1 MTLFQRLTRQAKQ
14 RALSRSKE
22 YRFFLRHRGL
32 LLSYPLFSRLF
43 NLSDAFALTRAN
55 IIIRGLLNKKIIDDF
70 LVTVGEQSIRDHGRI
85 KHHLI
90 REQFLKTIRLPYFFE
105 VDGIRLYIPFF
116 NRAMNVIYGDEPD
129 KVFDYPYRRLIDDCQ
144 TSMIDPFENY
154 AFHVYCSNFTVL
166 TDLGLG
172 DATSH
177 AYYHPDYQTI
187 FIINLQGRL
196 DVKILLFDRGM
207 KNPSLEHII
216 ERIQR
221 CLPFYFANQ
230 RDAFVKQLHH
240 EGLISNR
247 LYRSIEP
254 DKTTAFILRED
265 E

>member
-1 MTLFQRLTRQAKQ
+1 MNLFQRLSRQAKR

-22 YRFFLRHRGL
+22 YRFFLKHRGL
-32 LLSYPLFSRLF
+32 LLTYPLFSKLF
-43 NLSDAFALTRAN
+43 NLSDAFTLTRAN
-55 IIIRGLLNKKIIDDF
+55 IIIRGLLNKQIIDEF
-70 LVTVGEQSIRDHGRI
+70 LIKVGEQSIQEHGRI

-90 REQFLKTIRLPYFFE
+90 REQFLTTIKLPYFFAVE
-105 VDGIRLYIPFF
+105 GTRLYIPFF
-116 NRAMNVIYGDEPD
+116 NRAMNVIYGYEPD
-129 KVFDYPYRRLIDDCQ
+129 KVFDYPYQRLIDDCV

-154 AFHVYCSNFTVL
+154 AEQIYGSNFTVL
-166 TDLGLG
+166 IDLSLG
-172 DATSH
+172 DATSR

-187 FIINLQGRL
+187 FIINHQGRL
-196 DVKILLFDRGM
+196 DVKILLFDRGI
-207 KNPSLEHII
+207 KKPNLDNII

-230 RDAFVKQLHH
+230 RDGFVKQLNV

-247 LYRSIEP
+247 LYQSIKP